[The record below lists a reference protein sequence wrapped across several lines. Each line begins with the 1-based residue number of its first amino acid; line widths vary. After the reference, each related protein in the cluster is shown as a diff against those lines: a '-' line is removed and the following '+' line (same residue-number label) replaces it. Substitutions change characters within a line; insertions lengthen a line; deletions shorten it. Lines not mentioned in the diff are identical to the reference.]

1 MVNNDFG
8 GYVRK
13 LRTERNYSLK
23 KLADQIDITPY
34 YLSYIESG
42 RKTNPNQ
49 KIIAKM
55 IVVLK
60 MSKSEI
66 EHFLDLHAKV
76 NGIVSYD
83 IAEYIMQNDDIRE
96 GIRSARDKQGASPNW
111 EDFISNFTNN
121 M

>member
-1 MVNNDFG
+1 MANKDFG
-8 GYVRK
+8 EYVRK

-23 KLADQIDITPY
+23 QLAEEIEITPY

-42 RKTNPNQ
+42 RKTNPTQ
-49 KIIAKM
+49 RIIARM
-55 IVVLK
+55 FGALK

-66 EHFLDLHAKV
+66 EHFLDLHAKA

-96 GIRSARDKQGASPNW
+96 EIRSARDKQGASPNW
-111 EDFISNFTNN
+111 EDFIKNFIK
-121 M
+121 